1 MSGSHIELHPHAG
14 SDIVNVSADAQR
26 IADLLGVM
34 VEFRFNDVLCMAAP
48 GGDRSALA
56 SAQQEQQ
63 SRKLCSPRDQRFA
76 SSRVSAPITPSTEG
90 EGA

>member
-26 IADLLGVM
+26 IADLLGVT
-34 VEFRFNDVLCMAAP
+34 VKFRFNDVLCMAAP
-48 GGDRSALA
+48 GGDGSALA

-63 SRKLCSPRDQRFA
+63 ARALRSPRDQRFA
-76 SSRVSAPITPSTEG
+76 SSHVFAPTTPSTEG
-90 EGA
+90 QGA